1 MEAEIRRM
9 LLQAIERQEL
19 QAAPEEKRE
28 RDLEE
33 ILASASGRNQPGQYL
48 DFRLPA
54 SRTARE
60 QISIVS
66 NYLDCANLLPR
77 SWETDINLSRI
88 QELGTRVQGTFRGTQ
103 GQECSGDSNRCK
115 DKALKSCPK
124 SSLSPGILSSSLA
137 GFLSISVSARQLLR
151 FP

>member
-1 MEAEIRRM
+1 MHRENASEMEAEIRRT

-54 SRTARE
+54 SRNARE

-66 NYLDCANLLPR
+66 NHLDCAICYLGPGK
-77 SWETDINLSRI
+77 RI
-88 QELGTRVQGTFRGTQ
+88 
-103 GQECSGDSNRCK
+103 
-115 DKALKSCPK
+115 
-124 SSLSPGILSSSLA
+124 
-137 GFLSISVSARQLLR
+137 
-151 FP
+151 